1 MERVLMQKNE
11 FHFKDASLLIAL
23 ADDRVGFCV

>member
-1 MERVLMQKNE
+1 MQKNE